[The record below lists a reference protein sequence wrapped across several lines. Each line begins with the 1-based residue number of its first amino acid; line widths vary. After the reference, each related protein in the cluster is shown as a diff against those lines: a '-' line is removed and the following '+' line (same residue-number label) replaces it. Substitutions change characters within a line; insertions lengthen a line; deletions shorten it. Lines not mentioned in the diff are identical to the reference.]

1 VRSKKKVR
9 RNRLWPLVLIAG
21 GVALAALLVIID
33 LARTGDD
40 NEPTVEGPVCGDGPT
55 TPGIDV
61 SYHQDKIH
69 WAKVRKAGIRFAFI
83 RVSDG
88 TTFEDPLF
96 RANWDGARNAKLAR
110 GAYQFFRPEESAIK
124 QADMMIAALA
134 RDPGEL
140 PPAIDVEVSGGRTRQ
155 QVTNAIRVWVDRV
168 RTRLGVEPIVYTSPE
183 LWGDLTGNAD
193 LSTQPLWI
201 AHYTTD
207 CPRVPPEWS
216 AWMFWQHSKSGTVP
230 GIKGPVDLNVFNG
243 DTGALRRRR

>member
-1 VRSKKKVR
+1 MLIAAGLALGAS
-9 RNRLWPLVLIAG
+9 LLVLAWH
-21 GVALAALLVIID
+21 
-33 LARTGDD
+33 RSEDD
-40 NEPTVEGPVCGDGPT
+40 APDVEVPGCGNGPT

-61 SYHQDKIH
+61 SYHQDTIQ

-88 TTFEDPLF
+88 TTFEDPRF
-96 RANWDGARNAKLAR
+96 SANWDGARSARIVR

-124 QADMMIAALA
+124 QADMLIAAIA

-140 PPAIDVEVSGGRTRQ
+140 PPAIDVEVSGGRTRP
-155 QVTNAIRVWVDRV
+155 QVTTAIRVWVDRV
-168 RTRLGVEPIVYTSPE
+168 RARLGVEPIVYTSPE

-201 AHYTTD
+201 AHYTTG

-216 AWMFWQHSKSGTVP
+216 AWTFWQHSKSGTVP
-230 GIKGPVDLNVFNG
+230 GIKGPVDLDVFNG
-243 DTGALRRRR
+243 DSDALRRLR